1 MKYSLNI
8 QGETVTITGTSI
20 DDVLRKTKRY
30 LEGININYNERSLVQ
45 AIKNANVKGKH
56 LTIYD
61 VVSGAKAAINYF
73 TGKAASNE
81 EILRRASICQGCS
94 LISSVSDC
102 MGCGGSGR
110 LAKITNDIRAAKG
123 KEVAIPSSIRDKY
136 CSVCQCSL
144 SLMTVTQYEHISPE
158 SEEKQSQRPDHC
170 WLKKTSI
177 NFTKQ

>member
-8 QGETVTITGTSI
+8 QGETVTITGTNIES
-20 DDVLRKTKRY
+20 VFVKTKRY
-30 LEGININYNERSLVQ
+30 LKGININYNERSLLQ
-45 AIKNANVKGKH
+45 AIKNANTKGKR
-56 LTIYD
+56 LAISD
-61 VVSGAKAAINYF
+61 VVNGAKAAIQYF
-73 TGKAASNE
+73 TGTAASNE
-81 EILRRASICQGCS
+81 EILRRSSICDGCS

-123 KEVAIPSSIRDKY
+123 KEVLLPASIKDKY

-144 SLMTVTQYEHISPE
+144 ALMVVTQYEHLSPE
-158 SEEKQSQRPDHC
+158 SDEKQSQRPDHC

>member
-1 MKYSLNI
+1 MNI
-8 QGETVTITGTSI
+8 REEVVTITGTSI
-20 DDVLRKTKRY
+20 DSVFKKTKRY
-30 LEGININYNERSLVQ
+30 LEGININYNERSLLQ
-45 AIKNANVKGKH
+45 AIKNANAKGKR
-56 LTIYD
+56 LTITD
-61 VVSGAKAAINYF
+61 VVSGAKAAIQYF
-73 TGKAASNE
+73 TGKAATNE

-123 KEVAIPSSIRDKY
+123 KEVALPFSIKDKY

-144 SLMTVTQYEHISPE
+144 ALMTVTQYEHIAPE
-158 SEEKQSQRPDHC
+158 SDEKQSQRPDHC
-170 WLKKTSI
+170 WLKKTSN